1 MERTQDIAYAQHLS
15 RRRAIPLTFLYTF
28 PWWALILLIA
38 GILVGILI
46 FTDTTEG
53 GYANI
58 FGYLRDG
65 VSMTLGIS
73 FISYTVALIIG
84 LVIGLIRANP
94 PKLAYGFWGNVIG
107 LLRVVLYNLATL
119 YVSIIRGIPVLV
131 WLLIIAFVF
140 TPAFR
145 EFIQATFGVRL
156 EMRGTSP
163 TSAIIALA
171 TAYGAFMSET
181 FRAGIQSIEKGQIEA
196 ARSLGMNY
204 LQVMRLVVLPQ
215 AVRRILP
222 PLGNDLVA
230 MIKDSS
236 LVAILGI
243 NDITQLAKL
252 RSSTNF
258 RFFDTY
264 LVAAYIYL
272 TMTIIGSILVRWMER
287 RLQTASR

>member
-1 MERTQDIAYAQHLS
+1 MDRTQDIAYAQHLS
-15 RRRAIPLTFLYTF
+15 RQRAIPLRFLYTF
-28 PWWALILLIA
+28 PWWALILLLLGGYIY
-38 GILVGILI
+38 ILI
-46 FTDTTEG
+46 FSDSFYIRIFEELREG
-53 GYANI
+53 I
-58 FGYLRDG
+58 
-65 VSMTLGIS
+65 VMTLQIS
-73 FISYTVALIIG
+73 FISYAVALIIG
-84 LVIGLIRANP
+84 LVIGLIRAST
-94 PKLAYGFWGNVIG
+94 PKPAYGFWGNVVG
-107 LLRVVLYNLATL
+107 LLRVVLYNVATL

-145 EFIQATFGVRL
+145 EYVELTFGIEL
-156 EMRGTSP
+156 QLRGTSP

-196 ARSLGMNY
+196 ARSLGMTY
-204 LQVMRLVVLPQ
+204 IQVMRLVVLPQ

-236 LVAILGI
+236 LVAVLGI
-243 NDITQLAKL
+243 NDITQLAKI

-258 RFFDTY
+258 RFFETY
-264 LVAAYIYL
+264 IVAAMLYL
-272 TMTIIGSILVRWMER
+272 TMTILGSIFVRWMER

>member
-1 MERTQDIAYAQHLS
+1 MNRTQDIAYAQHLS
-15 RRRAIPLTFLYTF
+15 RRRAIPLRFLYTF
-28 PWWALILLIA
+28 PWWALFLL
-38 GILVGILI
+38 LVGAYIYILI
-46 FTDTTEG
+46 FSDDF
-53 GYANI
+53 YINI
-58 FGYLRDG
+58 FEQLRDG
-65 VSMTLGIS
+65 IAMTLGVS
-73 FISYTVALIIG
+73 FISYICALIIG
-84 LVIGLIRANP
+84 LILGLIRSSP
-94 PKLAYGFWGNVIG
+94 PKPGFGFWGNIFG
-107 LLRVVLYNLATL
+107 LVRVFLYNLATL

-145 EFIQATFGVRL
+145 EFFETTFGIEL
-156 EMRGTSP
+156 ELRGTSP

-171 TAYGAFMSET
+171 TAYGAFLSET

-196 ARSLGMNY
+196 ARSLGMTY
-204 LQVMRLVVLPQ
+204 VQVMKLVVLPQ

-222 PLGNDLVA
+222 PLGNDMVA

-243 NDITQLAKL
+243 NDITQLAKI

-258 RFFDTY
+258 RFFETY
-264 LVAAYIYL
+264 IVAAMLYL
-272 TMTIIGSILVRWMER
+272 TMTIIGSVLVRWMER